1 MPNTPT
7 DPDHPTKEPFSSA
20 GESKTG
26 GNNTLYTVLTAP
38 FAAIG
43 GLVDQISR
51 KVTRAGEQDS
61 NPTPTTDAC
70 TTTTTTE

>member
-7 DPDHPTKEPFSSA
+7 DSDQPTKEPFSSA

-26 GNNTLYTVLTAP
+26 GSNTLYTAIAAP
-38 FAAIG
+38 FAALG

-51 KVTRAGEQDS
+51 KITKADEKDPS
-61 NPTPTTDAC
+61 PTPTTDIPTS
-70 TTTTTTE
+70 TTK